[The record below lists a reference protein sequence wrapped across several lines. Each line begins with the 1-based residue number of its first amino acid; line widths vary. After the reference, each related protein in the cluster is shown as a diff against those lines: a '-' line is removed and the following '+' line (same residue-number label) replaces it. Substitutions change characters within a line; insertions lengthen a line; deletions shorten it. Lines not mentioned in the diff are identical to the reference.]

1 MERGQIYYYR
11 QIAESLKKGQ
21 VAPAYFI
28 YGDESYLIDSLIEQ
42 ISHKFLGQVE
52 KEINYYLRYAP
63 DNSLEE
69 VVALTAGSGLF
80 SEKKVIVFKDYQNL
94 RNPNAQSLLKY
105 LANPDPNICL
115 IIVARVDSVN
125 QAKYKSLQGSS
136 WFVNV
141 LPLREAELEAFIK
154 EEFAA
159 YGKTVSTESVKTLM
173 YLVGEKIHDLKT
185 EIAQVAN
192 YYKDQSEIKPED
204 IEQIVGVYVNQNVFE
219 LTRAIAE
226 KNMEKSLFILH
237 NLIEKGENPGTVLFF
252 LLRHIMMLWK
262 IRGYHQS
269 GIKNERVI
277 QDGLKLFSRQYAEYA
292 RELPR
297 WKMDQLIKAIAI
309 VDESDRLL
317 KSSQMP
323 PLLIL
328 DTLILKLIKLS

>member
-11 QIAESLKKGQ
+11 QITDSLKKGQ

-28 YGDESYLIDSLIEQ
+28 YGDESYLIDSLIE
-42 ISHKFLGQVE
+42 VE

-63 DNSLEE
+63 DNSLDE

-94 RNPNAQSLLKY
+94 RNPNSQNLLKY

-159 YGKTVSTESVKTLM
+159 FGKTVSTESVRTLM

-192 YYKDQSEIKPED
+192 YYKDQTEVKPDD
-204 IEQIVGVYVNQNVFE
+204 IERIVGVYVNQNVFE

-237 NLIEKGENPGTVLFF
+237 NLIERGENPGTVLFF

-269 GIKNERVI
+269 GIKNERTI

-328 DTLILKLIKLS
+328 DTLILKLFKLS

>member
-1 MERGQIYYYR
+1 MERGRIYYYR
-11 QIAESLKKGQ
+11 QIADLLKKGQ
-21 VAPAYFI
+21 IAPAYFI
-28 YGDESYLIDSLIEQ
+28 YGEESYLIDLLIEQ

-63 DNSLEE
+63 DNSLDEL
-69 VVALTAGSGLF
+69 VALTAGSGLF
-80 SEKKVIVFKDYQNL
+80 SEKKVIVYKDYQNL
-94 RNPNAQSLLKY
+94 RNPNNQNLLKY
-105 LANPDPNICL
+105 LGNPDPNICL
-115 IIVARVDSVN
+115 IIVARVDLVK
-125 QAKYKSLQGSS
+125 QAKYKSFQGAS

-141 LPLREAELEAFIK
+141 LPLRESELEAFIK
-154 EEFAA
+154 DEFAA
-159 YGKTVSTESVKTLM
+159 FGKTVSAESIRTLI

-192 YYKDQSEIKPED
+192 YYKDQTEIKSDD

-269 GIKNERVI
+269 GIKNSKTI
-277 QDGLKLFSRQYAEYA
+277 QDGLKLFSRHYAEYA
-292 RELPR
+292 KELPR
-297 WKMDQLIKAIAI
+297 WKMDQLLKAIAI

-323 PLLIL
+323 SLLIL